1 MNDRELLS
9 SFENCTL
16 PASDFDHRHHVKA
29 VWLYLQTSTLAETLQ
44 KFPAAL
50 KNYAKANGAEN
61 IYHETITFA
70 YIFLINERIQRFE
83 NKLTWDEFVEKNPD
97 LFNRYDNF
105 LKKFYLEETLN
116 SEFAK
121 KFFVFPDRL

>member
-29 VWLYLQTSTLAETLQ
+29 VWLYLQTNTLAETLQ

-83 NKLTWDEFVEKNPD
+83 NKLTWEEFVEKNPD

>member
-83 NKLTWDEFVEKNPD
+83 NKLTWEEFVEKNPD